1 MPIIPRLSVTGAR
14 MSRLT
19 GVRAIMKDI
28 AASIKNS
35 STNLCNLSAGNPVL
49 IPEVAN
55 EWRVILQDLQSSN
68 SFDAVIGRY
77 GATQGY
83 EPLIHAVAQDF
94 NKRYGT
100 HFTEKNVLITPGSQT
115 LYFFGANVFGGLD
128 ASGKR
133 KEILLPL
140 SPDYTG
146 YGGVS
151 IDEHAIVAC
160 KPNITKN
167 LANHSFK
174 YTPNLD
180 ALPITEN
187 TGAVLFSR
195 PTNPSGNVIS
205 SEDVAKIAAK
215 ALPFSIP
222 VFVDSAY
229 GPPYPDISAKSFSP
243 VFGENIIHS
252 LSLSKA
258 GLPGE
263 RIGIAIGAREYLEP
277 MESFQSN
284 ACIHASRLGQ
294 AVTARAITSGKLF
307 ELSKNIINPYYNKKR
322 ELLSQSLHAS
332 LPNDLPWY
340 LHESEGAMFGWLW
353 VDHPEFNDAT
363 IYDNLK
369 QREVL
374 IVPGSA
380 FFPGL
385 REEWTHKHQCIRIS
399 LTASDNEIVRGCKT
413 LGEELAKL

>member
-1 MPIIPRLSVTGAR
+1 

-28 AASIKNS
+28 ASSIKNS
-35 STNLCNLSAGNPVL
+35 SPNLCNLSAGNPVL
-49 IPEVAN
+49 IPEVAAI
-55 EWRVILQDLQSSN
+55 WREIIDDLQKSS
-68 SFDAVIGRY
+68 SFDSVIGRY

-83 EPLIHAVAQDF
+83 EPLLHAVAQDF

-100 HFTEKNVLITPGSQT
+100 NFTEKNVLITPGSQT
-115 LYFFGANVFGGLD
+115 LYFFGANAYGGINAD
-128 ASGKR
+128 GVR
-133 KEILLPL
+133 KEILLPI

-151 IDEHAIVAC
+151 IDESAVVAC
-160 KPNITKN
+160 KPNITKD
-167 LANHSFK
+167 LAQHTFK
-174 YTPNLD
+174 YYPDLSN
-180 ALPITEN
+180 LPITET

-205 SEDVAKIAAK
+205 SEDVEKIAAK
-215 ALPFSIP
+215 AKTFDIP

-229 GPPYPDISAKSFSP
+229 GPPYPDISAKSFAP
-243 VFGENIIHS
+243 VFGDNIIHA

-277 MESFQSN
+277 LESFQSN

-294 AVTARAITSGKLF
+294 AITARAITSGKLF
-307 ELSKNIINPYYNKKR
+307 DLSKNIVTPFYNKKR
-322 ELLSQSLHAS
+322 ALLTQALRSY
-332 LPNDLPWY
+332 LPSDLPWY
-340 LHESEGAMFGWLW
+340 LHESEGAIFGWLW
-353 VDHPEFNDAT
+353 VDVPSFNDAT
-363 IYDNLK
+363 FYDRLK

-374 IVPGSA
+374 VVPGSA

-385 REEWTHKHQCIRIS
+385 KEDWEHKHQCVRIS
-399 LTASDNEIVRGCKT
+399 LTASDDEIIRGCT
-413 LGEELAKL
+413 IIGEELRKGDS